1 MGSFGTE
8 NFRSLIFFIFWLFT
22 EFSRLRDRGVV
33 RHLASE
39 RHARRSICRSSAT
52 RLLQQARRTAS
63 HAGRPCAGF
72 GNLVEAPA
80 LRIVDL
86 ARPLGYHDG
95 FRRLASVRLIGPQ
108 GSGEARLAVQHFTQ
122 RVGTSTT
129 HHVVLPNP
137 RRRLQGRALTRLT
150 MSRRFGRT
158 KREEVDAMQVKET
171 VAYVLNHEFQ
181 ISVPASDLDAKAD
194 ARLVDLKDKVRL
206 NGFRPGKVPVSHLK
220 KVYGRSVMA
229 ETVEQTIRDTNSQIF
244 SERGFR
250 LATEPKVTMPTEEK
264 AVEDILTG
272 KSDLTYTVAI
282 EVVPAIQL
290 ADFKSF
296 SVEKPVAD
304 VTDADVDEAIKRI
317 ADQNRGYT
325 AKAEGAKAETG
336 DRVTIS
342 FKGTIDGTPF
352 DGGTG
357 ENIQVVIGAGQFI
370 PGFEEQLVGIAA
382 GETRNLKVSFP
393 KNYMSEKLAGQPAEF
408 ETTATAI
415 EAPQGVEIND
425 EFAKTLGLES
435 LDKLKQ
441 AARERLTAEYAG
453 ATRQRVKRTLLDR
466 LDEAHQFEAP
476 PTLIDEEFNLM
487 WNSIKA
493 EMESGGKTFADEN
506 TTEEASQEEYRKI
519 ADRRVRLGL
528 VLSEIGE
535 KNKITVTDDEVSR
548 AVIERARQM
557 PGREKEVWDYY
568 RSNANAL
575 AQLRAPIYEDKV
587 VDFILELANVTEKK
601 VTREDLFKDDE
612 AEKSAA

>member
-1 MGSFGTE
+1 
-8 NFRSLIFFIFWLFT
+8 
-22 EFSRLRDRGVV
+22 
-33 RHLASE
+33 
-39 RHARRSICRSSAT
+39 
-52 RLLQQARRTAS
+52 
-63 HAGRPCAGF
+63 
-72 GNLVEAPA
+72 
-80 LRIVDL
+80 
-86 ARPLGYHDG
+86 
-95 FRRLASVRLIGPQ
+95 
-108 GSGEARLAVQHFTQ
+108 
-122 RVGTSTT
+122 
-129 HHVVLPNP
+129 
-137 RRRLQGRALTRLT
+137 
-150 MSRRFGRT
+150 
-158 KREEVDAMQVKET
+158 MQVTET
-171 VAYVLNHEFQ
+171 LSQGLKHEFQ
-181 ISVPASDLDAKAD
+181 INVPASDLDAKAD
-194 ARLVDLKDKVRL
+194 AKLVDLKDKVRL

-229 ETVEQTIRDTNSQIF
+229 ETIDQTIRDTNTQIF
-244 SERGFR
+244 TERGFR
-250 LATEPKVTMPTEEK
+250 LATEPKITMPTEEK
-264 AVEDILTG
+264 EVEQILSG

-282 EVVPAIQL
+282 EVVPAIAL
-290 ADFKSF
+290 ADFKGF
-296 SVEKPVAD
+296 TLEKPVAE
-304 VTDADVDEAIKRI
+304 VTDPDVDEAIKRI
-317 ADQNRGYT
+317 SDQSRTYA
-325 AKAEGAKAETG
+325 AKGEGARAESG

-415 EAPQGVEIND
+415 EAPQTVEIND

-466 LDEAHQFEAP
+466 LDESHKFEAP
-476 PTLIDEEFNLM
+476 PSLVEEEFNLM
-487 WNSIKA
+487 WNSVKA
-493 EMESGGKTFADEN
+493 EMESNGKTFADEN
-506 TTEEASQEEYRKI
+506 TTEEAAKEEYHKI

-557 PGREKEVWDYY
+557 PGREKEVWDFY
-568 RSNANAL
+568 RNNANAL

-587 VDFILELANVTEKK
+587 VDFILELAHVTEKK
-601 VTREDLFKDDE
+601 VSRDELYKDDE
-612 AEKSAA
+612 EEKSAA

>member
-1 MGSFGTE
+1 M
-8 NFRSLIFFIFWLFT
+8 
-22 EFSRLRDRGVV
+22 LRVDQIDNV
-33 RHLASE
+33 RAV
-39 RHARRSICRSSAT
+39 A
-52 RLLQQARRTAS
+52 
-63 HAGRPCAGF
+63 AGP
-72 GNLVEAPA
+72 
-80 LRIVDL
+80 
-86 ARPLGYHDG
+86 
-95 FRRLASVRLIGPQ
+95 
-108 GSGEARLAVQHFTQ
+108 SG
-122 RVGTSTT
+122 
-129 HHVVLPNP
+129 
-137 RRRLQGRALTRLT
+137 
-150 MSRRFGRT
+150 
-158 KREEVDAMQVKET
+158 KKIDAMQVTET
-171 VAYVLNHEFQ
+171 LTEGLKHEFQ

-229 ETVEQTIRDTNSQIF
+229 ETIDQTIRDTNSQIF
-244 SERGFR
+244 TERGFR
-250 LATEPKVTMPTEEK
+250 LATEPKITMPTEQK

-272 KSDLTYTVAI
+272 KSDLTYTVSI

-296 SVEKPVAD
+296 TVEKPVAE

-317 ADQNRGYT
+317 ADQNRT
-325 AKAEGAKAETG
+325 FAAKGEGAKAETG

-342 FKGTIDGTPF
+342 FKGTINGTPF

-370 PGFEEQLVGIAA
+370 PGFEEQLLGIAV

-393 KNYMSEKLAGQPAEF
+393 KNYASEKLAGQPAEF
-408 ETTATAI
+408 ETTATLI
-415 EAPQGVEIND
+415 EAPQDATIDD
-425 EFAKTLGLES
+425 EFAKALGLES

-441 AARERLTAEYAG
+441 AARERLVAEFAG
-453 ATRQRVKRTLLDR
+453 TTRQRVKRLLLDR
-466 LDEAHQFEAP
+466 LDETHRFEAP
-476 PTLIDEEFNLM
+476 PSLIEEEFNLM

-493 EMESGGKTFADEN
+493 EMESRDKTFADED
-506 TTEEASQEEYRKI
+506 TTEEAAREEYHKI

-568 RSNANAL
+568 RNNANAL

-601 VTREDLFKDDE
+601 VTREELFKDDD
-612 AEKSAA
+612 AEEKGAA

>member
-1 MGSFGTE
+1 MFG
-8 NFRSLIFFIFWLFT
+8 
-22 EFSRLRDRGVV
+22 V
-33 RHLASE
+33 R
-39 RHARRSICRSSAT
+39 
-52 RLLQQARRTAS
+52 
-63 HAGRPCAGF
+63 AGP
-72 GNLVEAPA
+72 
-80 LRIVDL
+80 
-86 ARPLGYHDG
+86 
-95 FRRLASVRLIGPQ
+95 
-108 GSGEARLAVQHFTQ
+108 SG
-122 RVGTSTT
+122 
-129 HHVVLPNP
+129 
-137 RRRLQGRALTRLT
+137 
-150 MSRRFGRT
+150 
-158 KREEVDAMQVKET
+158 KKIDAMQVTET
-171 VAYVLNHEFQ
+171 VADGLKHEFQ

-194 ARLVDLKDKVRL
+194 ARLVDLKGKVRL

-229 ETVEQTIRDTNSQIF
+229 ETVEQTIRDTNTQIF
-244 SERGFR
+244 TERGFR

-272 KSDLTYTVAI
+272 KSDLTYTVSI

-296 SVEKPVAD
+296 TVEKPVAD
-304 VTDADVDEAIKRI
+304 VTDTDVDDAIKRI
-317 ADQNRGYT
+317 ADQNRTYA
-325 AKAEGAKAETG
+325 AKAEDAKAETG

-370 PGFEEQLVGIAA
+370 PGFEEQLLGIGT

-393 KNYMSEKLAGQPAEF
+393 KNYASEKLAGQPAEF
-408 ETTATAI
+408 ETTATLI
-415 EAPQGVEIND
+415 EAPQEATIDD

-435 LDKLKQ
+435 LDKLKE
-441 AARERLTAEYAG
+441 AARERLAAEYAG
-453 ATRQRVKRTLLDR
+453 ATRQKVKRMLLDR
-466 LDEAHQFEAP
+466 LDESHRFQAP
-476 PTLIDEEFNLM
+476 PSLIEEEFKLM
-487 WNSIKA
+487 WDSIKA
-493 EMESGGKTFADEN
+493 EMESSGKTFADED
-506 TTEEASQEEYRKI
+506 TTEQAAEEEYRKI

-601 VTREDLFKDDE
+601 VTREELYKDED
-612 AEKSAA
+612 AEKAAA